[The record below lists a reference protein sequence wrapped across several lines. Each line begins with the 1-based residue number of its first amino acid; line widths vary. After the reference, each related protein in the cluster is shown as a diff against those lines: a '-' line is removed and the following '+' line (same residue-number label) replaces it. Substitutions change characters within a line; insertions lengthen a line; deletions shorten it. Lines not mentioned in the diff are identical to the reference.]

1 MGKIRDPDRIRIH
14 GSKEKSTV
22 SGSAT
27 LGSDKHLNSAVLQ
40 EGAVCAFLHGFRR
53 LERLGSSLQLACLN
67 SYLAAAGQ
75 NLTSLNCSA
84 YVLFTADILVLRRS
98 TEFLS
103 LLFYNT

>member
-1 MGKIRDPDRIRIH
+1 
-14 GSKEKSTV
+14 
-22 SGSAT
+22 
-27 LGSDKHLNSAVLQ
+27 LNSGLLQ
-40 EGAVCAFLHGFRR
+40 EGAVCGFLHGFRR

-98 TEFLS
+98 PEFIS
-103 LLFYNT
+103 LIFFNTCERTSWSVALLDHLDGQWEVWL

>member
-1 MGKIRDPDRIRIH
+1 MI
-14 GSKEKSTV
+14 TV
-22 SGSAT
+22 EVS
-27 LGSDKHLNSAVLQ
+27 HLHSAVLQ

-67 SYLAAAGQ
+67 SYLASAGQ

-103 LLFYNT
+103 LLFFNT